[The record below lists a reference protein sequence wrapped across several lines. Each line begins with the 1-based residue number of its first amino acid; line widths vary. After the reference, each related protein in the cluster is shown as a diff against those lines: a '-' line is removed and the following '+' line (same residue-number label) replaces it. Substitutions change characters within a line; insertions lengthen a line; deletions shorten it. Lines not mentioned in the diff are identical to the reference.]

1 MLRSEPVAR
10 GGFLSLLKTG
20 DVRALFARYS
30 DIALALLVA
39 VIVGMMIVPLPTF
52 VLDLFVTLN
61 IAAAVSLLLVAI
73 YVSEALRIATS
84 MRRPVVVKMIF
95 AR

>member
-1 MLRSEPVAR
+1 
-10 GGFLSLLKTG
+10 
-20 DVRALFARYS
+20 
-30 DIALALLVA
+30 
-39 VIVGMMIVPLPTF
+39 